1 MFLIPLFIFPI
12 LGILNVILT
21 KRHQERKT
29 RIRGLQWS
37 MALLSYFLLLW
48 WSIPLHYGFSF
59 HTSIEWLTLHQV
71 KLNWGPLIFAIDGI
85 SIFFIGLT
93 ILLIPI
99 CILVSWNSI
108 RYLIK
113 EFLISLFLIEI
124 LLIGVFTTVDILM
137 FYVLFEGILIP
148 MFIIIGVWGSRE
160 EKVRAAFYFFF
171 YTLVG
176 SLFMLICIFKIYE
189 LTGTTNY
196 VTLLTLEI
204 PTHLQIWLF
213 IGFFLSLAV
222 KIPMIPFHIWLPQAH
237 VEAPVA
243 GSVILAGILL
253 KLGGYGFIRF
263 SFPLFPCASEYLSP
277 MVIVLS
283 LIAIIYGS
291 FTTCRQNDMKRLIA
305 YSSVAHMGLVT
316 LSIFTHSIEGLVASL
331 FLMMA
336 HGFVSSGLFMGVTVL
351 YDRHHTRS
359 IRYYRGVCSSMP
371 LFAALMLCLTLA
383 NISFPSTC
391 NFIGEFLSILSAF
404 QYAWWAGALACSGV
418 ILSATYALFMYNRIF
433 FGSMTPM
440 ILHNR
445 EITRREFASLL
456 PLLIPTL
463 LLGIFPNMLLCAMT
477 MGSYAT
483 VGSI

>member
-1 MFLIPLFIFPI
+1 MFLVPLFAFPI

-21 KRHQERKT
+21 RRHQENKT
-29 RIRGLQWS
+29 KIRGLQWS
-37 MALLSYFLLLW
+37 IASLVYFFFLW
-48 WSIPLHYGFSF
+48 WATPSHYRFSF

-71 KLNWGPLIFAIDGI
+71 KLNWGPLAFAIDGV

-99 CILVSWNSI
+99 CILVSWTSI

-113 EFLISLFLIEI
+113 EFIISLFLIEL
-124 LLIGVFTTVDILM
+124 LLIGVFTTLDILV

-196 VTLLTLEI
+196 LTLLTLEL
-204 PTHLQIWLF
+204 PSDLQTWLF
-213 IGFFLSLAV
+213 VGFFLSLAV

-243 GSVILAGILL
+243 GSVVLAGILL

-263 SFPLFPCASEYLSP
+263 SFPLFPCASEYVSP
-277 MVIVLS
+277 IVITLS
-283 LIAIIYGS
+283 LIAIVYGS

-371 LFAALMLCLTLA
+371 LFATLMLCLTLA

-404 QYAWWAGALACSGV
+404 QYAWWAGVLACSGV
-418 ILSATYALFMYNRIF
+418 ILSATYALYMYNRIF
-433 FGSMTPM
+433 FGSLSPM

-445 EITRREFASLL
+445 EMTRREFDALL
-456 PLLIPTL
+456 PLLVFTL
-463 LLGIFPNMLLCAMT
+463 LLGIFPNALLYGMT